1 MRRII
6 IPLFF
11 ALLVLL
17 SGCAKGKAERQIYI
31 MDTVC
36 NISVSGEGCEETVG
50 QIEDLLEKV
59 DLMCSPTQEESEVNV
74 LNRAASEGIAPSK
87 ELLELLEK
95 GQKVRLETGGA
106 FDITLGKLIELWDIG
121 GANNIPNNSQ
131 ISNALS
137 MCGAGNFEISEGTA
151 RLSNGCEINLGGIAK
166 GYAAGR
172 AMEIFKENNTARAL
186 ISLGGNICVWGEK
199 EDGTPWKIGVRDP
212 NGGAS
217 DYIGILEL
225 RDTVIAVSGDYERFF
240 EKDGVLY
247 HHIID
252 ASTGKPAESD
262 IRSVSVVCR
271 DGARAD
277 ALSTALFVMG
287 KERALD
293 FWRESDDFECIIVG
307 NDMKVTVTQGLSD
320 KLYLTDGGYS
330 LEIADR

>member
-1 MRRII
+1 MRRIL
-6 IPLFF
+6 IPLFV

-17 SGCAKGKAERQIYI
+17 SGCAEGKAERQIYI

-50 QIEDLLEKV
+50 QIEDLLEEV
-59 DLMCSPTQEESEVNV
+59 DLMCSPTREESEVNV
-74 LNRAASEGIAPSK
+74 LNRAASEGVAPSS
-87 ELLELLEK
+87 ELLDMLKK
-95 GQKVRLETGGA
+95 GQEISSETDGA

-121 GANNIPNNSQ
+121 GANNIPNDSQ
-131 ISNALS
+131 IADALS
-137 MCGAGNFEISEGTA
+137 MCGAEKLEIEGDTV
-151 RLSNGCEINLGGIAK
+151 RLLNGCTVNLGGIAK

-172 AMEIFKENNTARAL
+172 AMEILRENNATRAL
-186 ISLGGNICVWGEK
+186 LSLGGNICVWGEK

-212 NGGAS
+212 NGSAS

-252 ASTGKPAESD
+252 SSTGKPAQSD

-287 KERALD
+287 KERALE
-293 FWRESDDFECIIVG
+293 FWRNSDDFECIIVG
-307 NDMKVTVTQGLSD
+307 NDMEVIVTQGLSD
-320 KLYLTDGGYS
+320 KLHLTDGGYS